1 MGKEMWMGQRGCG
14 VAMRNKGRLVGGA
27 TDGCQRAVG
36 SVNDIAN
43 E

>member
-1 MGKEMWMGQRGCG
+1 MGKEMWMGQRGYG
-14 VAMRNKGRLVGGA
+14 VEMRNKGRLAGGV
-27 TDGCQRAVG
+27 TEGCQRAIG